1 VNRNCSLTNNAALP
15 ASTIAALY
23 RSRWQVELIDRRLA
37 VRMVTR
43 KELVAA
49 IENVIAKRSSAD
61 EAQRRYVQSIETMME
76 FADGNMLNGHWGRP
90 PRRG

>member
-1 VNRNCSLTNNAALP
+1 
-15 ASTIAALY
+15 
-23 RSRWQVELIDRRLA
+23 
-37 VRMVTR
+37 MVTR

-49 IENVIAKRSSAD
+49 IENVIAKRTSAD
-61 EAQRRYVQSIETMME
+61 EAQRRYVQSIETMVE